1 MTNYNLLTTVQR
13 CRQMDTFQDTI
24 LIYTPD
30 VRTASFIT
38 GNLFCFVLFINSNT
52 STFLEGID
60 FFFFKIKEKKKKLW
74 TSISLESTISLFL
87 SQRKLNSWS
96 FWLEKN
102 SVRFPCR
109 ERPCLGEK
117 SPVNVKSHKENNV
130 LSGNLNQLSWGKN
143 WKTYS
148 IWHRNS

>member
-60 FFFFKIKEKKKKLW
+60 FFFFKIKEKKKKSFELVFPW
-74 TSISLESTISLFL
+74 SLPYHFSSHRGNSTHGVSD
-87 SQRKLNSWS
+87 
-96 FWLEKN
+96 
-102 SVRFPCR
+102 
-109 ERPCLGEK
+109 
-117 SPVNVKSHKENNV
+117 
-130 LSGNLNQLSWGKN
+130 
-143 WKTYS
+143 
-148 IWHRNS
+148 